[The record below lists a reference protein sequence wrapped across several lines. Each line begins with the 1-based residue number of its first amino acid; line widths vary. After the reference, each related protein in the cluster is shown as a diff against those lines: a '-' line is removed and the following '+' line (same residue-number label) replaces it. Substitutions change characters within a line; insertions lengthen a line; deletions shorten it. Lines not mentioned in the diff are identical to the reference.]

1 MAKVSLMVRS
11 KKINEL
17 ATVYIRY
24 REVRKEREGRDG
36 RDIDVW
42 AKTGYNVR
50 PEYWSNAKQELK
62 PGSENSQGYTEE
74 ERFTLEQGLKD
85 LKTHIEKELH
95 LLTMNGQPVT
105 RERLEGI
112 IDKFHG
118 IDKPKDKPE
127 TLNQY
132 IDRFIKEAKNGGRL
146 HDHNGHEKR
155 RYHPGTIKSF
165 EGFKVQWNLFQGNK
179 SLNFDDITQSV
190 YEGFVKYCMKK
201 NYSPNTIGRHI
212 KNLKTI
218 MNASRHENP
227 PLHNNRATDRD
238 GGFKVLRVPVQ
249 NIYLTEEEIRRLFDL
264 ELTGTDEL
272 YRDVFLI
279 GCYTAQRFSDY
290 SRINP
295 DMIRAL
301 PKKKKA
307 IELIQRKTGAKVVIP
322 IRPELDHLLK
332 KYDYRLPK
340 TWEQK
345 VNDRIKVIA
354 IDAKITDPIPLE
366 KSRGGLTVN
375 STVLKCNLIKTH
387 TARRSGCTNMFKAGI
402 PTIEIMKL
410 SGHKTEKEFLKYI
423 LIDEEET
430 AERLSKHAYFNKP
443 VMRIA
448 R

>member
-17 ATVYIRY
+17 ATIYIRY

-42 AKTGYNVR
+42 AKTGHNVK

-62 PGSENSQGYTEE
+62 PGSENSQGYTEQ
-74 ERFTLEQGLKD
+74 ERFDLEQGLKD
-85 LKTHIEKELH
+85 LKTHVEKELH

-132 IDRFIKEAKNGGRL
+132 IVRFIEEAKNGERL

-165 EGFKVQWNLFQGNK
+165 DGFKVQWDLFQGDK
-179 SLNFDDITQSV
+179 RLNFDGVTLEV
-190 YEGFVKYCMKK
+190 YERFVKYFMKK

-218 MNASRHENP
+218 MRASREKG
-227 PLHNNRATDRD
+227 LHTNTETDRE
-238 GGFKVLRVPVQ
+238 GFKVIRVPVQ
-249 NIYLTEEEIRRLFDL
+249 NIYLTDDEIRRLFDL
-264 ELTGTDEL
+264 KLTGTDEL

-332 KYDYRLPK
+332 KYGYHLPK

-354 IDAKITDPIPLE
+354 IDAKITDPVPLE

-375 STVLKCNLIKTH
+375 STVLKCDLIKTH

-402 PTIEIMKL
+402 PSIEIMKL

-443 VMRIA
+443 VMKIA
-448 R
+448 K

>member
-11 KKINEL
+11 KRINEL
-17 ATVYIRY
+17 ATIYIRY

-62 PGSENSQGYTEE
+62 PGSENTQGYTEQ

-85 LKTHIEKELH
+85 LKTYVEKELH

-105 RERLEGI
+105 REHLEGI

-118 IDKPKDKPE
+118 IDKPQGQPE

-132 IDRFIKEAKNGGRL
+132 IDRFIEEAKNGERL
-146 HDHNGHEKR
+146 HDHNGNDKR
-155 RYHPGTIKSF
+155 RYQPGTMKSF
-165 EGFKVQWNLFQGNK
+165 DGFKVQWDLFQGNK
-179 SLNFDDITQSV
+179 SLNFDAVTLEV
-190 YEGFVKYCMKK
+190 YERLVKFFYAKK
-201 NYSPNTIGRHI
+201 KPYSPNTIGRHI

-218 MNASRHENP
+218 MRASREEG
-227 PLHNNRATDRD
+227 LHNNTETDRD
-238 GGFKVLRVPVQ
+238 GFKVIRVPVQ

-295 DMIRAL
+295 EMIRAL

-354 IDAKITDPIPLE
+354 IDAKITDPVPLE
-366 KSRGGLTVN
+366 KSRGGFTVN
-375 STVLKCNLIKTH
+375 STVLKCDLIKTH

-402 PTIEIMKL
+402 PSIEIMKL

-430 AERLSKHAYFNKP
+430 AERLSKLAYFNKP
-443 VMRIA
+443 VMKIA
-448 R
+448 K